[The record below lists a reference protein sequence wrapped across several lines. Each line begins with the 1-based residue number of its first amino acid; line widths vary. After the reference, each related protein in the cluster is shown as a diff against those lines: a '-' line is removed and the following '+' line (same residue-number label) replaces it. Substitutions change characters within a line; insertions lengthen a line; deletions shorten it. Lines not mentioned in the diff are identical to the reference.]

1 MVFINKSF
9 RAWGSF
15 PMSWLFTLGSQSI
28 GARLSAGGEEGNR
41 GWDGWMASLT
51 QCTWVLNK
59 LREIVKNRE
68 AWHVAIHRVTK
79 SQARFSNWRA
89 KLINSKY
96 EFRLVFLKGGA
107 EEKNWNLS
115 SHLYPQVPQ
124 KVEST
129 LWKLAMAL
137 PNPSLLPC

>member
-15 PMSWLFTLGSQSI
+15 AMSRLFTLGSQSI

-51 QCTWVLNK
+51 QRTWVLNK

-107 EEKNWNLS
+107 EEKSWNLS